1 VLDFNEAIQNEEEST
16 PMYYLA
22 RGRSYACLSM
32 LNEAMKEISIALNLD
47 ETL

>member
-1 VLDFNEAIQNEEEST
+1 
-16 PMYYLA
+16 MYYLA

-32 LNEAMKEISIALNLD
+32 LKEAMKEISIALNAD

>member
-1 VLDFNEAIQNEEEST
+1 
-16 PMYYLA
+16 MYYLA
-22 RGRSYACLSM
+22 RGRSYSCLSM